1 MKRNT
6 SKVILNKFM
15 MRKNLVNVNIVT
27 KDLMKKNTTK
37 VILNQFMRGR
47 NLMNLKDLKKNKTST
62 VILNQFMMKKKPY
75 ECEHCHKACD
85 EEEHYKSHIDSVHKG
100 KKPYVCEHCHKGFD

>member
-15 MRKNLVNVNIVT
+15 MRKNLINVNIVT

-47 NLMNLKDLKKNKTST
+47 NLMNVNIATKYLMKNKTSSHIES
-62 VILNQFMMKKKPY
+62 VHEGKKPY
-75 ECEHCHKACD
+75 ECDIC
-85 EEEHYKSHIDSVHKG
+85 G
-100 KKPYVCEHCHKGFD
+100 KVFPKMYPIKQHVCP

>member
-15 MRKNLVNVNIVT
+15 MRKNLMNVNIVT
-27 KDLMKKNTTK
+27 KHVMKKNTTK

-47 NLMNLKDLKKNKTST
+47 NLMNVNIATKYLMKNKTSSHIES
-62 VILNQFMMKKKPY
+62 VHEMKKPY
-75 ECEHCHKACD
+75 E
-85 EEEHYKSHIDSVHKG
+85 SVLTLLNTRHQFA
-100 KKPYVCEHCHKGFD
+100 YYINV